1 MHKSMSNDGWFS
13 LRDLTH
19 QCAKCFWVLT
29 MHRLAGC
36 EFGRVAFPS
45 AQHCDKFEEI
55 SGDNAQTSA

>member
-1 MHKSMSNDGWFS
+1 MSQVQTDGWFS

-36 EFGRVAFPS
+36 EFGRVAFPC
-45 AQHCDKFEEI
+45 AQHCDKYEQIEAKDGEF
-55 SGDNAQTSA
+55 